1 MVKSRDIEKQVVYK
15 KVGHEVA
22 SFVIWSGSSETS
34 GGLVGGSFPIVLS
47 SAESSATLTV
57 SSAVVSEFLS
67 EVGVYS
73 NLVSH
78 ENSNFDAI
86 CTFKLGE
93 ASPRSAASF

>member
-1 MVKSRDIEKQVVYK
+1 MKSSY
-15 KVGHEVA
+15 
-22 SFVIWSGSSETS
+22 SGSSKMS
-34 GGLVGGSFPIVLS
+34 GGLVGGSFPFVLS
-47 SAESSATLTV
+47 SVASSATLTV

-67 EVGVYS
+67 EVGLYH

-78 ENSNFDAI
+78 ENCNFGAI